1 MAAAGESFFVSFLG
15 IFLHIWKKKY
25 HSLFSKLKSCSKRNF
40 GWHWKS
46 TFRKRYPFIIFSFTK
61 LYFNTKVLNWT
72 WTFVSVFTLFSYVN
86 PFDIKEYFKC
96 WSNCKMKL
104 VAQTT
109 TRFIT
114 GKSFIKVLLFD
125 KNVALAQENTSVSV
139 YYYTFPFPFSQ
150 LDF

>member
-1 MAAAGESFFVSFLG
+1 MLADSEKAHLG
-15 IFLHIWKKKY
+15 KDTL
-25 HSLFSKLKSCSKRNF
+25 SLFFPLQSYTLIQRF
-40 GWHWKS
+40 WIG
-46 TFRKRYPFIIFSFTK
+46 
-61 LYFNTKVLNWT
+61 T
-72 WTFVSVFTLFSYVN
+72 WTFVSIFTLFSYVN

-96 WSNCKMKL
+96 WNNCRIKL

-150 LDF
+150 LEF